1 MIFSQQSHEELG
13 RKFVRFSQQIASG
26 MDYLSKKSFVHRD
39 LAARNILLDEALHCK
54 VYMYTIII
62 ILLHDVILVV
72 LTMHTDWRLWNGS

>member
-13 RKFVRFSQQIASG
+13 RKFVHFSQQIASG

-54 VYMYTIII
+54 VYMYIII
-62 ILLHDVILVV
+62 IPLHNVIV
-72 LTMHTDWRLWNGS
+72 LTMHADWRLWNGS